1 MTNSTE
7 VFAAKIDVD
16 SIWEQI

>member
-1 MTNSTE
+1 MTNSME